1 MVESESECTEAVT
14 TETGAGWPSWV
25 SGLRGR
31 GGEDRMERMSR
42 APYMRG
48 GGSVSVYIFQTH
60 QTGHQKSVRF
70 ITVHDAGALN
80 KEFCGGECYLEEIMM
95 QAQT

>member
-1 MVESESECTEAVT
+1 M
-14 TETGAGWPSWV
+14 
-25 SGLRGR
+25 
-31 GGEDRMERMSR
+31 
-42 APYMRG
+42 
-48 GGSVSVYIFQTH
+48 SVYIFQTH